1 MIAFFGTKIGI
12 ILNNTKDTHKS
23 TYDAK
28 RLRNY
33 SLYNQT
39 PKEKQ
44 RGVKDSRRRPQV
56 QGLPLQ
62 SNPSY
67 LPRSIF
73 YACRTLLGIY
83 THCEEGSIFRNLIKV
98 KTTVLRHAPMSRR
111 IRLHPLLNPSVS
123 LPESNLMSTSS
134 VSPFRPWE
142 FTILYATP
150 IPTLLERSLRL

>member
-1 MIAFFGTKIGI
+1 MRNAQGRVLESIMGCEELLGERGEMLAFRRQGDAAGRRAARKFAQDHGNIQMGI

-56 QGLPLQ
+56 QGLPLTIEPQ
-62 SNPSY
+62 LST
-67 LPRSIF
+67 
-73 YACRTLLGIY
+73 TL
-83 THCEEGSIFRNLIKV
+83 H
-98 KTTVLRHAPMSRR
+98 
-111 IRLHPLLNPSVS
+111 
-123 LPESNLMSTSS
+123 
-134 VSPFRPWE
+134 
-142 FTILYATP
+142 ILYVPYPFGDLYA
-150 IPTLLERSLRL
+150 L

>member
-56 QGLPLQ
+56 QGLPLTIEPQ
-62 SNPSY
+62 LS
-67 LPRSIF
+67 
-73 YACRTLLGIY
+73 
-83 THCEEGSIFRNLIKV
+83 THAPYSMHAVPFWGSIRIVKKV
-98 KTTVLRHAPMSRR
+98 
-111 IRLHPLLNPSVS
+111 PSSEIS
-123 LPESNLMSTSS
+123 LK
-134 VSPFRPWE
+134 
-142 FTILYATP
+142 
-150 IPTLLERSLRL
+150 

>member
-73 YACRTLLGIY
+73 YTCRTLLGIY
-83 THCEEGSIFRNLIKV
+83 THCEGGSIF
-98 KTTVLRHAPMSRR
+98 
-111 IRLHPLLNPSVS
+111 
-123 LPESNLMSTSS
+123 
-134 VSPFRPWE
+134 
-142 FTILYATP
+142 
-150 IPTLLERSLRL
+150 

>member
-56 QGLPLQ
+56 QGLPLTIEPQ
-62 SNPSY
+62 LSTTLHILCMPYPS
-67 LPRSIF
+67 
-73 YACRTLLGIY
+73 GD
-83 THCEEGSIFRNLIKV
+83 
-98 KTTVLRHAPMSRR
+98 
-111 IRLHPLLNPSVS
+111 
-123 LPESNLMSTSS
+123 
-134 VSPFRPWE
+134 
-142 FTILYATP
+142 LYA
-150 IPTLLERSLRL
+150 L

>member
-56 QGLPLQ
+56 QGLPPD
-62 SNPSY
+62 N
-67 LPRSIF
+67 
-73 YACRTLLGIY
+73 RTPVIY
-83 THCEEGSIFRNLIKV
+83 HTPYSMHAVPFRGSIRIVKKV
-98 KTTVLRHAPMSRR
+98 
-111 IRLHPLLNPSVS
+111 PSSEIS
-123 LPESNLMSTSS
+123 LK
-134 VSPFRPWE
+134 
-142 FTILYATP
+142 
-150 IPTLLERSLRL
+150 